1 MADSDEEYHDTLRA
15 DTVKRT
21 PPIVVDT
28 NAGEIPLYAALSAKF
43 GSDVVRK
50 RLDVGDVV
58 LSSPDSDR
66 TIVIE
71 RKTWLDF
78 GASLRDGRYSD
89 QKARLL
95 ADGEVSTATIVYLV
109 EGHLRGWHGT
119 VGPANVPNASIE
131 AAIVKTTLRD
141 KISVL
146 RTKDTAHSAA
156 LIGYLHEQLT
166 SGALFEPTKT
176 ASGVGSKR
184 RRDNAQDP
192 WQTMLHSLPGMSA
205 AKAVAVATAYP
216 SMRAIGQA
224 EESELASLVVLA
236 EGKKPRKL
244 GPVLAKVLARL
255 N

>member
-1 MADSDEEYHDTLRA
+1 MIT
-15 DTVKRT
+15 
-21 PPIVVDT
+21 VDT
-28 NAGEIPLYAALSAKF
+28 NAGETPLFAALCAKF
-43 GSDVVRK
+43 GSEIVTRQ

-58 LSSPDSDR
+58 LKAPDSER

-78 GASLRDGRYSD
+78 GASLRDGRYED

-95 ADGEVSTATIVYLV
+95 ADGEESTATVVYLV
-109 EGHLRGWHGT
+109 EGHLRGWRGT
-119 VGPANVPNASIE
+119 VGPANVPNARIE
-131 AAIVKTTLRD
+131 AAIVKTSLRD

-146 RTKDTAHSAA
+146 RAKDTKHSTAI
-156 LIGYLHEQLT
+156 IGYLHEQLK
-166 SGALFEPTKT
+166 SGTIFASTNT

-205 AKAVAVATAYP
+205 AKAATVAAAYP
-216 SMRAIGQA
+216 SMHAIGQA
-224 EESELASLVVLA
+224 DESELAALVVHV

-244 GPVLAKVLARL
+244 GPVLAKTLAARR
-255 N
+255 